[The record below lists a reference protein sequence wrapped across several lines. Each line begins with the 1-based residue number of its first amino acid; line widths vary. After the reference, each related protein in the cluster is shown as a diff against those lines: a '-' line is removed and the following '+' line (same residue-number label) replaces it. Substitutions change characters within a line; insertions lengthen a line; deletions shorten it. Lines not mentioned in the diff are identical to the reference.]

1 MRLLESCGHSTGR
14 FMSKRVFRRRGFR
27 VHGFTLVELIITV
40 AVAAVLL
47 AIAVPNF
54 NQTINSHRLMT
65 VANDLVSELNEA
77 RMEAIKINSYTQLC
91 SNTQAANT
99 TDTLGTAC
107 GTQLGAVYE
116 QINVNGTVTPSQLLQ
131 PTQDIVNTAIQVHG
145 TFNAIRYTGLGLG
158 YLPGTSTPFSG
169 TVVDLCSTNLNSN
182 NHIQVVMSGGSVL
195 STSSPFTGTCP

>member
-1 MRLLESCGHSTGR
+1 
-14 FMSKRVFRRRGFR
+14 MSKRVFRRRGFR
-27 VHGFTLVELIITV
+27 VRGFTLVELIITI

-65 VANDLVSELNEA
+65 VANDLVTELNEA

-99 TDTLGTAC
+99 TDTLGTQC

-116 QINVNGTVTPSQLLQ
+116 QINTNGNVTTPLLVQ
-131 PTQDIVNTAIQVHG
+131 QTQDIDNTTIQVHG
-145 TFNAIRYTGLGLG
+145 TFNAIRYNGLGLG
-158 YLPGTSTPFSG
+158 YEPGTSTPFTG
-169 TVVDLCSTNLNSN
+169 TVADLCSTNLSGN

-195 STSSPFTGTCP
+195 STSSPFAGACP